1 MKLRVEHDVFADA
14 VSWVARTI
22 PPRPSLPVLAGVKI
36 SADND
41 GTLHISSFDPDI
53 SSHVE
58 IAALV
63 DEPGEILVH
72 GRLLSDFAKS
82 LPNKPI
88 DLEVEGSKLQVM
100 CGSARISMQSMPLE
114 DYPAS
119 PVMPE
124 VTGVVDSALWQEA
137 VAQVV
142 TAASNDDTLPLLVSV
157 CIEIEGK
164 NISLMATARYRL
176 AVRELTWEPT
186 DPNISER
193 ILVRASRLSDIAKA
207 LSSAHTID
215 ISIDNSGRA
224 GIIGFAGN
232 GRRNIARLI
241 DGEYPPVRGLFPPEM
256 SGHAVVSRSDL
267 VDAIKRARLVVE
279 KNSAVR
285 LTFSEG
291 QMVMEAGQ
299 GDNAQIS
306 EAIEAELNG
315 EEVTMAFNPSY
326 LLEGL
331 GVMTR
336 DFARISFTHPTKPAV
351 VTEQDELGGEDS
363 QDFRLLQMP
372 IRIYGN

>member
-1 MKLRVEHDVFADA
+1 
-14 VSWVARTI
+14 
-22 PPRPSLPVLAGVKI
+22 
-36 SADND
+36 
-41 GTLHISSFDPDI
+41 
-53 SSHVE
+53 
-58 IAALV
+58 
-63 DEPGEILVH
+63 
-72 GRLLSDFAKS
+72 
-82 LPNKPI
+82 
-88 DLEVEGSKLQVM
+88 
-100 CGSARISMQSMPLE
+100 
-114 DYPAS
+114 
-119 PVMPE
+119 
-124 VTGVVDSALWQEA
+124 
-137 VAQVV
+137 
-142 TAASNDDTLPLLVSV
+142 
-157 CIEIEGK
+157 
-164 NISLMATARYRL
+164 
-176 AVRELTWEPT
+176 
-186 DPNISER
+186 
-193 ILVRASRLSDIAKA
+193 
-207 LSSAHTID
+207 
-215 ISIDNSGRA
+215 
-224 GIIGFAGN
+224 
-232 GRRNIARLI
+232 
-241 DGEYPPVRGLFPPEM
+241 M